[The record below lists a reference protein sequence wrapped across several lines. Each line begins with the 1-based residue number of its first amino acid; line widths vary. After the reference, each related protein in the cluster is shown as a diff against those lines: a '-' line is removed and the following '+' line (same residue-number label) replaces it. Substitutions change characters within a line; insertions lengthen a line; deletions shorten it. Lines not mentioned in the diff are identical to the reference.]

1 MTIKRSTPIL
11 VTVMLLFSVLACT
24 LPPLGGQAEVPAEQ
38 QTLQA
43 VGTRSAEETAAAQ
56 AGQDETSAPVAATE
70 EPESAEATSEPTIA
84 PTIEHVTFPGSPG
97 SISSFM
103 TDRSTRPLAS
113 EGRAIADNFDQLL
126 FERPFSAEAMEY
138 KGYLDI
144 TRGEISAGS
153 PWFYVI
159 IHLEESAPEGTEPF
173 YGVEIDIDKDGRG
186 DWLIWGLVPPD
197 TEWTTDGVQAL
208 QDTNNDVGESTPVIA
223 NSPPQSGD
231 GYDNL
236 VFDAGIGPDPD
247 AAWIRRAPNSPTQ
260 IHLAFKQTLLGAPGE
275 FLWGVW
281 ADEGPQNPAFFDY
294 NDHWNLSQAGSPVSN
309 TSYYPLKELAMVDNS
324 CRWGYGFEPD
334 GSEPGTCYIPPT
346 PTPSPTPSPVPQG
359 SISGFTY
366 RGGGSSPSSDRLSGV
381 TVTLGTGS
389 CSSSG
394 YGSTSTSGSGAYS
407 FNQLAPGTYCVTVI
421 KSSLPS
427 NSYGWATMYPG
438 GFSPTIN
445 PSQTVTIGPDE
456 NRTGV
461 NFAFLEIVG

>member
-1 MTIKRSTPIL
+1 
-11 VTVMLLFSVLACT
+11 
-24 LPPLGGQAEVPAEQ
+24 
-38 QTLQA
+38 
-43 VGTRSAEETAAAQ
+43 
-56 AGQDETSAPVAATE
+56 
-70 EPESAEATSEPTIA
+70 
-84 PTIEHVTFPGSPG
+84 
-97 SISSFM
+97 
-103 TDRSTRPLAS
+103 
-113 EGRAIADNFDQLL
+113 
-126 FERPFSAEAMEY
+126 
-138 KGYLDI
+138 
-144 TRGEISAGS
+144 
-153 PWFYVI
+153 
-159 IHLEESAPEGTEPF
+159 
-173 YGVEIDIDKDGRG
+173 
-186 DWLIWGLVPPD
+186 
-197 TEWTTDGVQAL
+197 
-208 QDTNNDVGESTPVIA
+208 
-223 NSPPQSGD
+223 
-231 GYDNL
+231 
-236 VFDAGIGPDPD
+236 
-247 AAWIRRAPNSPTQ
+247 
-260 IHLAFKQTLLGAPGE
+260 
-275 FLWGVW
+275 
-281 ADEGPQNPAFFDY
+281 
-294 NDHWNLSQAGSPVSN
+294 
-309 TSYYPLKELAMVDNS
+309 MVDNS